1 MLRRTAARAA
11 SAAAGLVVAQAA
23 VLAATY
29 ETPLDAGGPHLGV
42 CCPTPLAQKAPAGV
56 PMLRGVEYARFDGS
70 LDVPVAARASWWR
83 RPQRAPG
90 GGGEAAQPEPLL
102 ARSSHFRGSRGEAEA
117 MAHAPRGPIKC
128 IVLGDSLVSG
138 VGSDVSG
145 SPALP
150 QRFAAALAERLGAQV
165 TWRALGKTGADVAAM
180 RLSLLPHLR
189 AEAAA
194 APDAAAG
201 PTVLLLLCGLNDFKR
216 AHRGATSA
224 AFHGELSALVAE
236 VRDICGPHTLVV
248 LPALPLAATA
258 RFPVPLH
265 WLVCALGARYDEQK
279 KKLAQRFARC
289 GRVLFVDAP
298 QLPPQAE
305 VPALLSVDGVHPND
319 LGYGLW
325 GAHIA
330 EAVATHLRARGAAV
344 PPA

>member
-1 MLRRTAARAA
+1 MQRAAARAA
-11 SAAAGLVVAQAA
+11 AAAAGLVVAQMA

-42 CCPTPLAQKAPAGV
+42 CSPTHLRDPAAH
-56 PMLRGVEYARFDGS
+56 RGEEYARGGS
-70 LDVPVAARASWWR
+70 RFADAAAVRALGR
-83 RPQRAPG
+83 RRAQRAPTAGDEAGPSASYGPHTAQLRGSGRDGELLAHSARGVCGSKSG
-90 GGGEAAQPEPLL
+90 GGV
-102 ARSSHFRGSRGEAEA
+102 R
-117 MAHAPRGPIKC
+117 C

-180 RLSLLPHLR
+180 RSALLPHLR
-189 AEAAA
+189 ADAAA
-194 APDAAAG
+194 APDAA

-216 AHRGATSA
+216 AHRGATSS
-224 AFHGELSALVAE
+224 AFHDELTALVAE
-236 VRDICGPHTLVV
+236 IRDICGPHTLVV

-279 KKLAQRFARC
+279 RKLAQRFARS

-298 QLPPQAE
+298 ALPAAAE

-319 LGYGLW
+319 VGYGLW

-330 EAVATHLRARGAAV
+330 EAVAAHLRARGGT
-344 PPA
+344 

>member
-1 MLRRTAARAA
+1 VCSPTHAAGPAAHRGAEYANGGSRFADFAAARA
-11 SAAAGLVVAQAA
+11 L
-23 VLAATY
+23 
-29 ETPLDAGGPHLGV
+29 
-42 CCPTPLAQKAPAGV
+42 
-56 PMLRGVEYARFDGS
+56 
-70 LDVPVAARASWWR
+70 WR
-83 RPQRAPG
+83 RRSQQAPTAG
-90 GGGEAAQPEPLL
+90 DDGAGPFTW
-102 ARSSHFRGSRGEAEA
+102 RSALFRGSRGDAEA
-117 MAHAPRGPIKC
+117 QTHAARGVCGSTSGGGVRC

-180 RLSLLPHLR
+180 RSALLPHLR

-194 APDAAAG
+194 APDAA

-216 AHRGATSA
+216 AHRGATSS
-224 AFHGELSALVAE
+224 AFHAELSALVAE

-279 KKLAQRFARC
+279 RKLALRFARS

-298 QLPPQAE
+298 ALPAAAE
-305 VPALLSVDGVHPND
+305 VPALLSGDGVHPND
-319 LGYGLW
+319 AGYGLW

-330 EAVATHLRARGAAV
+330 EAVATHLRARGDS
-344 PPA
+344 